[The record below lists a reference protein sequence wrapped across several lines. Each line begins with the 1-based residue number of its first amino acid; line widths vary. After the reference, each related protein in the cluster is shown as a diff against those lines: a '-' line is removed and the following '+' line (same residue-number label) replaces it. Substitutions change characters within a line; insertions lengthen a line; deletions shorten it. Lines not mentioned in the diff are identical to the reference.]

1 MMMTLVAI
9 GTFILGLVLG
19 ALGGVYYLKQK
30 MTNMKMSDQD
40 IQQMAR
46 NMGMNL
52 NQKQLMQVSKR
63 MQNMNGK
70 GGMPGAGKPKKKK

>member
-1 MMMTLVAI
+1 MVMTLVAI

-30 MTNMKMSDQD
+30 MSNMKMSDQD

-63 MQNMNGK
+63 MQNMNSK
-70 GGMPGAGKPKKKK
+70 GMPGAGKPKKKK

>member
-1 MMMTLVAI
+1 MTITLVAI

-19 ALGGVYYLKQK
+19 ALGGVYYLRNK
-30 MTNMKMSDQD
+30 MMNMKMSDQD

-63 MQNMNGK
+63 MQNMK
-70 GGMPGAGKPKKKK
+70 GTPGMGKPKKKK